1 MDRIIRCCEHHNK
14 QKLRIMNKTI
24 SINLG
29 GFFFHIDEDAFSK
42 LTRYLDAVKR
52 SLSPEG
58 REEIIKDIESR
69 IAELFQE
76 KIKNEKQVIGSK
88 EVDDMIVIMGQ
99 PEDYKIDDEPK
110 NSFNNSTYNYSNNGG
125 TKKLYRDKDN
135 SIIGGVLSG
144 ISQYIGI
151 DPIWLRIFMAILLV
165 FFGTGFF
172 IYIILW
178 IIIPEART
186 TTQKLEMRGM
196 PINITNIEKKVKEG
210 IDDISSKIS
219 DIDTEKVMYNVKNGS
234 QRVGSTIED
243 IFTTILKIIG
253 KLLGGFIVFVTSVSL
268 IGLLIGTIFMFFSS
282 TLDHVHMPWNEYL
295 RASNYTDFPMWI
307 LYIFSFFAVAIP
319 VFFFFILG
327 LKLLVSNLK
336 SIGSYAKY
344 SLLGLWILS
353 IVFLVYFGLRQASEV
368 SRESKVVEKREVI
381 LTPNDTLK
389 INMKFNDFYTK
400 SVYKRSD
407 FKFIVDENDKEI
419 IYSNNVKIHL
429 MKTDE
434 SKTYIQIEKVANGS
448 SFNDAKERARNIV
461 YNFDIQGN
469 IINLDNYLITARDNK
484 FRDQEVHIYIYIPKG
499 LVIYPNETISDYLTN
514 HNSDIDI
521 YYGEENHYYKLI
533 DGDFECLDC
542 PEEIKEKEWNTG
554 EDTNVE
560 IKLNGKD
567 IINSD
572 TEISTINVNE
582 NGISIQT
589 KNKK

>member
-1 MDRIIRCCEHHNK
+1 
-14 QKLRIMNKTI
+14 MNKTI

-110 NSFNNSTYNYSNNGG
+110 NSFNSSNYNYSNNGG

-135 SIIGGVLSG
+135 AIIGGVLSG
-144 ISQYIGI
+144 ISQYIGV

-219 DIDTEKVMYNVKNGS
+219 DIDTEKVMYNVKNSS

-253 KLLGGFIVFVTSVSL
+253 KLLGGFIVLVTSVSL

-307 LYIFSFFAVAIP
+307 LYIFSFFAAAIP

-327 LKLLVSNLK
+327 LKLLVTNLK

-368 SRESKVVEKREVI
+368 SRESKIVEKREII

-389 INMKFNDFYTK
+389 INMKYNDFYTK
-400 SVYKRSD
+400 SVYRRTD

-499 LVIYPNETISDYLTN
+499 TVIFPNETISDYLTN

-521 YYGEENHYYKLI
+521 YYGKENHYYKLI

-542 PEEIKEKEWNTG
+542 PEEIENNEWNSD
-554 EDTNVE
+554 EDNNVE
-560 IKLNGKD
+560 IKINGQD
-567 IINSD
+567 IINSE
-572 TEISTINVNE
+572 TEIKTINVDE

>member
-1 MDRIIRCCEHHNK
+1 MDRIIRRCEHHNK

-29 GFFFHIDEDAFSK
+29 GFFFHIDEDAYSK

-58 REEIIKDIESR
+58 RDEIIKDIESR

-76 KIKNEKQVIGSK
+76 KIKNEKQVISSK
-88 EVDDMIVIMGQ
+88 EVDDMITIMGQ
-99 PEDYKIDDEPK
+99 PEDYKIDDEPT
-110 NSFNNSTYNYSNNGG
+110 NSYNSSNYNYSNNSG

-144 ISQYIGI
+144 ISQYIGV
-151 DPIWLRIFMAILLV
+151 DPIWLRILMAILLV

-210 IDDISSKIS
+210 IDDITSKIS
-219 DIDTEKVMYNVKNGS
+219 DIDTGKMMHNARNGS

-243 IFTTILKIIG
+243 IFTTIFKIIG
-253 KLLGGFIVFVTSVSL
+253 KLLGGFIVLVSSITL

-295 RASNYTDFPMWI
+295 RASNYTDFPLWI
-307 LYIFSFFAVAIP
+307 LYVFSFFAAAIP
-319 VFFFFILG
+319 TFFFFILG
-327 LKLLVSNLK
+327 LKLLVNNLK

-368 SRESKVVEKREVI
+368 GFESKVVEKRELNI
-381 LTPNDTLK
+381 LLSDTLK
-389 INMKFNDFYTK
+389 INMKHNNFYTK
-400 SVYKRSD
+400 SVFNRNS
-407 FKFIVDENDKEI
+407 FKFTVDENDQKI
-419 IYSNNVKIHL
+419 IYSNEVKIHL
-429 MKTDE
+429 MRTDAT
-434 SKTYIQIEKVANGS
+434 KPFIQIEKTANGRS
-448 SFNDAKERARNIV
+448 YEDAKNRAKNIV

-469 IINLDNYLITARDNK
+469 IINLDNYLLTDRDNK
-484 FRDQEVHIYIYIPKG
+484 YRDQEVHIYVYIPNG
-499 LVIYPNETISDYLTN
+499 TIYNPSESISRYLTN
-514 HNSDIDI
+514 NNSDINK
-521 YYGEENHYYKLI
+521 YYGEEHYIYKLI
-533 DGDFECLDC
+533 HGEFECLNC
-542 PEEIKEKEWNTG
+542 PEDENDFSFSDDSTEI
-554 EDTNVE
+554 D
-560 IKLNGKD
+560 INGKLHIDNDDVKID
-567 IINSD
+567 ID
-572 TEISTINVNE
+572 E
-582 NGISIQT
+582 NGVNIQT

>member
-1 MDRIIRCCEHHNK
+1 
-14 QKLRIMNKTI
+14 MNKTI

-58 REEIIKDIESR
+58 REEVIKDIESR

-110 NSFNNSTYNYSNNGG
+110 NSFNSSNYNYSNNGG

-135 SIIGGVLSG
+135 AIIGGVLSG
-144 ISQYIGI
+144 ISQYIGV

-219 DIDTEKVMYNVKNGS
+219 DIDTEKVMYNVKNSS

-253 KLLGGFIVFVTSVSL
+253 KLLGGFIVLVTSVSL

-307 LYIFSFFAVAIP
+307 LYIFSFFAAAIP

-327 LKLLVSNLK
+327 LKLLVNNVK

-368 SRESKVVEKREVI
+368 SRESKIVEKREII

-389 INMKFNDFYTK
+389 INMKYNDFYTK
-400 SVYKRSD
+400 SVYRRTD
-407 FKFIVDENDKEI
+407 FKFVVDENDKEI

-499 LVIYPNETISDYLTN
+499 TVIFPNETISDYLTN
-514 HNSDIDI
+514 HNSDIDM
-521 YYGEENHYYKLI
+521 YYGKENHYYKLI

-542 PEEIKEKEWNTG
+542 PEEIENNEWNSD
-554 EDTNVE
+554 EDNNVE
-560 IKLNGKD
+560 IKINGQD
-567 IINSD
+567 IINSE
-572 TEISTINVNE
+572 TEIKTINVDE

>member
-1 MDRIIRCCEHHNK
+1 MDRIIRCCEHHNE

-110 NSFNNSTYNYSNNGG
+110 NSFNSSNYNYSNNGG

-135 SIIGGVLSG
+135 AIIGGVLSG
-144 ISQYIGI
+144 ISQYIGV

-219 DIDTEKVMYNVKNGS
+219 DIDTEKVMYNVKNSS

-253 KLLGGFIVFVTSVSL
+253 KLLGGFIVLVTSVSL

-307 LYIFSFFAVAIP
+307 LYIFSFFAAAIP

-327 LKLLVSNLK
+327 LKLLVNNVK

-368 SRESKVVEKREVI
+368 SRESKIVEKREII

-389 INMKFNDFYTK
+389 INMKYNDFYTK
-400 SVYKRSD
+400 SVYRRTD
-407 FKFIVDENDKEI
+407 FEFVVDENDKEI

-499 LVIYPNETISDYLTN
+499 TVIFPNETISDYLTN
-514 HNSDIDI
+514 HNSDIDM
-521 YYGEENHYYKLI
+521 YYGKENHYYKLI

-542 PEEIKEKEWNTG
+542 PEEIENNEWNSD
-554 EDTNVE
+554 EDNNVE
-560 IKLNGKD
+560 IKINGQD
-567 IINSD
+567 IINSE
-572 TEISTINVNE
+572 TEIKTINVDE

>member
-1 MDRIIRCCEHHNK
+1 
-14 QKLRIMNKTI
+14 MNKTI

-110 NSFNNSTYNYSNNGG
+110 NSFNNSNYNYSNNGG

-144 ISQYIGI
+144 VSQYIGI

-178 IIIPEART
+178 IIIPEAKT

-210 IDDISSKIS
+210 IDDITSKIS
-219 DIDTEKVMYNVKNGS
+219 DIDTEKMMYNARNSS

-253 KLLGGFIVFVTSVSL
+253 KLLGGFIVLVTSVSL

-307 LYIFSFFAVAIP
+307 LYIFSFFAAAIP
-319 VFFFFILG
+319 IFFFFILG
-327 LKLLVSNLK
+327 LKLLVNNVK

-368 SRESKVVEKREVI
+368 SRESKVVEKREII

-389 INMKFNDFYTK
+389 INMKYNDFYTK
-400 SVYKRSD
+400 SVYRKTD
-407 FKFIVDENDKEI
+407 FKFVVDEKDKEI

-434 SKTYIQIEKVANGS
+434 TKTYIQIEKVANGS
-448 SFNDAKERARNIV
+448 SYNDAKERAKNIV

-469 IINLDNYLITARDNK
+469 IINLDNYLITDRNNK

-499 LVIYPNETISDYLTN
+499 TVIFPNETISDYLTN
-514 HNSDIDI
+514 HNSDIDM
-521 YYGEENHYYKLI
+521 YYGRENHYYKLI

-542 PEEIKEKEWNTG
+542 PEEIENNKWNSD
-554 EDTNVE
+554 EDNNVE
-560 IKLNGKD
+560 IKINGQD
-567 IINSD
+567 IINSE
-572 TEISTINVNE
+572 TEIKTINVDE

>member
-1 MDRIIRCCEHHNK
+1 
-14 QKLRIMNKTI
+14 MNKTI

-29 GFFFHIDEDAFSK
+29 GFFFHIDEDAYSK
-42 LTRYLDAVKR
+42 LNRYLDAVKR

-58 REEIIKDIESR
+58 RDEIIKDIESR

-76 KIKNEKQVIGSK
+76 KIENEKQVIGSK
-88 EVDDMIVIMGQ
+88 EVDDMIAIMGQ
-99 PEDYKIDDEPK
+99 PEDYKIDDEPNK
-110 NSFNNSTYNYSNNGG
+110 SYNNATYNYANNGSS
-125 TKKLYRDKDN
+125 KKLFRDKDN

-144 ISQYIGI
+144 ISQYIGV
-151 DPIWLRIFMAILLV
+151 DPIWLRIVMAILLV

-178 IIIPEART
+178 IIIPEAKT

-210 IDDISSKIS
+210 IDDITSKIS
-219 DIDTEKVMYNVKNGS
+219 DIDTEKMMHSARNSS
-234 QRVGSTIED
+234 QKVGSTIEE
-243 IFTTILKIIG
+243 IFTTIFKIIG

-319 VFFFFILG
+319 IFFFFILG
-327 LKLLVSNLK
+327 LKLLVNNLK

-389 INMKFNDFYTK
+389 INMKYNDFYTK

-499 LVIYPNETISDYLTN
+499 MVIYPNETISDYLTN
-514 HNSDIDI
+514 HNSDIDM
-521 YYGEENHYYKLI
+521 YYGKENHYYKLI
-533 DGDFECLDC
+533 DGDFKCLDC
-542 PEEIKEKEWNTG
+542 PEEIEEKEWNND

-572 TEISTINVNE
+572 TEISTINVDE

>member
-1 MDRIIRCCEHHNK
+1 
-14 QKLRIMNKTI
+14 MNKTI

-110 NSFNNSTYNYSNNGG
+110 NSFNSSNYNYSNNGG

-135 SIIGGVLSG
+135 AIIGGVLSG
-144 ISQYIGI
+144 ISQYIGV

-219 DIDTEKVMYNVKNGS
+219 DIDTEKVMYNVKNSS

-253 KLLGGFIVFVTSVSL
+253 KLLGGFIVLVTSVSL

-307 LYIFSFFAVAIP
+307 LYIFSFFAAAIP

-327 LKLLVSNLK
+327 LKLLVNNVK

-368 SRESKVVEKREVI
+368 SRESKIVEKREII

-389 INMKFNDFYTK
+389 INMKYNDFYTK
-400 SVYKRSD
+400 SVYRRTD
-407 FKFIVDENDKEI
+407 FEFVVDENDKEI

-499 LVIYPNETISDYLTN
+499 TVIFPNETISDYLTN
-514 HNSDIDI
+514 HNSDIDM
-521 YYGEENHYYKLI
+521 YYGKENHYYKLI

-542 PEEIKEKEWNTG
+542 PEEIENNEWNSD
-554 EDTNVE
+554 EDNNVE
-560 IKLNGKD
+560 IKINGQD

-572 TEISTINVNE
+572 TEIKTINVDE

>member
-1 MDRIIRCCEHHNK
+1 
-14 QKLRIMNKTI
+14 MNKTI

-58 REEIIKDIESR
+58 RDEIIKDIESR

-76 KIKNEKQVIGSK
+76 KIKTEKQVIGSK
-88 EVDDMIVIMGQ
+88 EVEDMIAIMGQ
-99 PEDYKIDDEPK
+99 PEDYKIDDEPSSK
-110 NSFNNSTYNYSNNGG
+110 SYNSSAYNYSYNGA
-125 TKKLYRDKDN
+125 TKKLYRDKEN

-151 DPIWLRIFMAILLV
+151 DPIWLRIVMAILLV

-178 IIIPEART
+178 IIIPEAKT

-196 PINITNIEKKVKEG
+196 PINITNIERKVKEG
-210 IDDISSKIS
+210 IDDISSKIN
-219 DIDTEKVMYNVKNGS
+219 DIDTEKVMYNVKNSS

-243 IFTTILKIIG
+243 IFATFFKIIG
-253 KLLGGFIVFVTSVSL
+253 KLLGGFIVLVTSMAL

-307 LYIFSFFAVAIP
+307 LYIFSFFAAAIP
-319 VFFFFILG
+319 IFFFLILG
-327 LKLLVSNLK
+327 LKLLVNNLK

-368 SRESKVVEKREVI
+368 SRESKVVEKREI
-381 LTPNDTLK
+381 FIAPNDTLK
-389 INMKFNDFYTK
+389 INMKYNDFYAK
-400 SVYKRSD
+400 SVYRRTD
-407 FKFIVDENDKEI
+407 FKFTVDQNDKEI

-429 MKTDE
+429 MKTDD
-434 SKTYIQIEKVANGS
+434 SKTFIQIEKIANGS
-448 SFNDAKERARNIV
+448 SYNDAKIRAKNIV

-469 IINLDNYLITARDNK
+469 IINLDNYLLTDRTNK
-484 FRDQEVHIYIYIPKG
+484 FRDQEVHVYIYIPKSTI
-499 LVIYPNETISDYLTN
+499 VFPNETISDYLTN
-514 HNSDIDI
+514 HNSDIDM
-521 YYGEENHYYKLI
+521 YYGSENHNYQLI
-533 DGDFECLDC
+533 DGQFKCLDC
-542 PEEIKEKEWNTG
+542 PYE
-554 EDTNVE
+554 
-560 IKLNGKD
+560 
-567 IINSD
+567 NSD
-572 TEISTINVNE
+572 EEFAAIDSLKINGNIQINQKNVKIDIDE
-582 NGISIQT
+582 NGVNIQT
-589 KNKK
+589 KDKK

>member
-1 MDRIIRCCEHHNK
+1 
-14 QKLRIMNKTI
+14 MNKTI

-125 TKKLYRDKDN
+125 TKKLYRDRDN

-151 DPIWLRIFMAILLV
+151 DPIWLRILMAILLV

-219 DIDTEKVMYNVKNGS
+219 DIDTEKVMYNVKNSS

-253 KLLGGFIVFVTSVSL
+253 KLLGGFIVLVTSVSL

-542 PEEIKEKEWNTG
+542 PEEIENNEWNSD
-554 EDTNVE
+554 EDNNVE
-560 IKLNGKD
+560 IKINGQD
-567 IINSD
+567 IINSE
-572 TEISTINVNE
+572 TEIKTINVDE

>member
-1 MDRIIRCCEHHNK
+1 
-14 QKLRIMNKTI
+14 MNKTI

-110 NSFNNSTYNYSNNGG
+110 NSFNNSNYNYSNNGG

-144 ISQYIGI
+144 VSQYIGI

-178 IIIPEART
+178 IIIPEAKT

-210 IDDISSKIS
+210 IDDITSKIS
-219 DIDTEKVMYNVKNGS
+219 DIDTEKMMYNARNSS

-253 KLLGGFIVFVTSVSL
+253 KLLGGFIVLVTSVSL

-307 LYIFSFFAVAIP
+307 LYIFSFFAAAIP
-319 VFFFFILG
+319 IFFFFILG
-327 LKLLVSNLK
+327 LKLLVNNVK

-368 SRESKVVEKREVI
+368 SRESKVVEKREII

-389 INMKFNDFYTK
+389 INMKYNDFYTK
-400 SVYKRSD
+400 SVYKRTD
-407 FKFIVDENDKEI
+407 FKFIVDEKDKEI

-434 SKTYIQIEKVANGS
+434 TKTYIQIEKVANGS
-448 SFNDAKERARNIV
+448 SYNDAKERARNIV

-469 IINLDNYLITARDNK
+469 IINLDNYLVTDRNNK

-499 LVIYPNETISDYLTN
+499 TVIFPNETISDYLTN
-514 HNSDIDI
+514 HNSDIDM
-521 YYGEENHYYKLI
+521 YYGRENHYYKLI

-542 PEEIKEKEWNTG
+542 PEEIENNEWNSD
-554 EDTNVE
+554 EDNNVE
-560 IKLNGKD
+560 IKINGQD
-567 IINSD
+567 IINSE
-572 TEISTINVNE
+572 TEIKTINVDE

>member
-1 MDRIIRCCEHHNK
+1 
-14 QKLRIMNKTI
+14 MNKTI

-110 NSFNNSTYNYSNNGG
+110 NSFNSSNYNYSNNGG

-135 SIIGGVLSG
+135 AIIGGVLSG
-144 ISQYIGI
+144 ISQYIGV

-210 IDDISSKIS
+210 IDDTSSKIS
-219 DIDTEKVMYNVKNGS
+219 DIDTEKVMYNVKNSS

-253 KLLGGFIVFVTSVSL
+253 KLLGGFIVLVTSVSL

-307 LYIFSFFAVAIP
+307 LYIFSFFAAAIP

-327 LKLLVSNLK
+327 LKLLVTNLK

-368 SRESKVVEKREVI
+368 SRESKIVEKREII

-389 INMKFNDFYTK
+389 INMKYNDFYTK
-400 SVYKRSD
+400 SVYRRTD

-434 SKTYIQIEKVANGS
+434 SKT
-448 SFNDAKERARNIV
+448 
-461 YNFDIQGN
+461 
-469 IINLDNYLITARDNK
+469 
-484 FRDQEVHIYIYIPKG
+484 
-499 LVIYPNETISDYLTN
+499 
-514 HNSDIDI
+514 
-521 YYGEENHYYKLI
+521 
-533 DGDFECLDC
+533 
-542 PEEIKEKEWNTG
+542 
-554 EDTNVE
+554 
-560 IKLNGKD
+560 
-567 IINSD
+567 
-572 TEISTINVNE
+572 
-582 NGISIQT
+582 
-589 KNKK
+589 